1 MVEIV
6 ATVFILL
13 TFLGT
18 VYPMRDLP
26 KGALYLYNENPLVAV
41 KYDIKPFSDFNDAN
55 VVKQKFDY
63 SCGSAALATLLNY
76 SLGENLSEEQVMQG
90 MFQYG
95 DSALIEQR
103 RAFSLLDMKKFVE
116 VLGYKGAGYT
126 ADLEDL
132 KKLKSPAIVPIQF
145 YGYTHFVVYKGMYRG
160 HIFFADP
167 FLGNSSYPISRF
179 QEMWFKNVVFVVS
192 DGERTMS
199 ALRLKDQDLRII
211 RFDIGKEQLFKQFPS
226 KIIADERRYQEALG
240 EVKYFTDR

>member
-1 MVEIV
+1 MVEIL
-6 ATVFILL
+6 AALFILL

-18 VYPMRDLP
+18 VYPMRDIP
-26 KGALYLYNENPLVAV
+26 KGALFLYNENPLVAV
-41 KYDIKPFSDFNDAN
+41 KYDIKPFSDFNDEN
-55 VVKQKFDY
+55 VIKQKFDY

-76 SLGENLSEEQVMQG
+76 SMGENLTEEQVMQG
-90 MFQYG
+90 LFQYG
-95 DSALIEQR
+95 DTKLIEQR
-103 RAFSLLDMKKFVE
+103 RAFSLLDMKRFVNI
-116 VLGYKGAGYT
+116 LGYQGAGYT
-126 ADLEDL
+126 AELEDL
-132 KKLKSPAIVPIQF
+132 KQLKSPAILPIEF
-145 YGYTHFVVYKGMYRG
+145 YGYTHFVVYKGIYRE

-211 RFDIGKEQLFKQFPS
+211 QFDIGKEQLFKQFPP
-226 KIIADERRYQEALG
+226 KVIADERRYQEALG

>member
-6 ATVFILL
+6 AAVFILL

-26 KGALYLYNENPLVAV
+26 KGALYLYDENPLVAV
-41 KYDIKPFSDFNDAN
+41 KYDIKPFSDFKDEN

-95 DSALIEQR
+95 ETKLIEQR

-116 VLGYKGAGYT
+116 ILGYKGAGYT

-132 KKLKSPAIVPIQF
+132 KKLKTPAIIPISF
-145 YGYTHFVVYKGMYRG
+145 YGYTHFVVYKGMYRE

-167 FLGNSSYPISRF
+167 FMGNSSYPISRF
-179 QEMWFKNVVFVVS
+179 LEMWYKNVVFVVS
-192 DGERTMS
+192 DGESTMS
-199 ALRLKDQDLRII
+199 ALKLKDQDLRII
-211 RFDIGKEQLFKQFPS
+211 RIDIGKEVLFKQFPS
-226 KIIADERRYQEALG
+226 KVIADQRKLDEATG
-240 EVKYFTDR
+240 NVKYFTDK

>member
-192 DGERTMS
+192 DGEGTMS
-199 ALRLKDQDLRII
+199 ALRLRDRDLRII
-211 RFDIGKEQLFKQFPS
+211 SFDIGKEQLFKQLPS
-226 KIIADERRYQEALG
+226 QIIADERRLNEAIG
-240 EVKYFTDR
+240 NVKYFTDK

>member
-1 MVEIV
+1 MVEIL
-6 ATVFILL
+6 AALFILL

-18 VYPMRDLP
+18 VYPMRDIP
-26 KGALYLYNENPLVAV
+26 KGALFLYNENPLVAV
-41 KYDIKPFSDFNDAN
+41 KYDIKPFSDFNDEN
-55 VVKQKFDY
+55 VIKQKFDY

-76 SLGENLSEEQVMQG
+76 SMGENLTEEQVMQG
-90 MFQYG
+90 LFQYG
-95 DSALIEQR
+95 DTKLIEQR
-103 RAFSLLDMKKFVE
+103 RAFSLLDMKRFVNI
-116 VLGYKGAGYT
+116 LGYQGAGYT
-126 ADLEDL
+126 AELEDL
-132 KKLKSPAIVPIQF
+132 KQLKSPAILPIEF
-145 YGYTHFVVYKGMYRG
+145 YGYTHFVVYKGIYRE

-211 RFDIGKEQLFKQFPS
+211 QFDIGKEQLFKQFPP
-226 KIIADERRYQEALG
+226 KVIADERRYQEVLG